1 MSDRWQDE
9 REWYNDRTFEA
20 VISKE
25 EIDKQKDLIRMVGL
39 EKVMGWFVKYGV
51 IHYKHSFINFG
62 EPLAWRRNG
71 DEIEIKAGAHTNYE
85 GCFPIYDWI
94 WDQVK
99 KYYAAEIPGF
109 MSIGGQKIDPQLKC
123 DSFTGACYNEIK
135 KLGIF
140 EASWVGA
147 SPANSGAAV
156 TRVNMMAKSASDED
170 NLVADALLD
179 TLIKQDLIQTPF
191 GPRKDW
197 DACMAEMRQ
206 QYDEETA
213 EKICGKLK
221 ARLEKRE
228 VVPEGE
234 AGLNKKMEESKDKEV
249 KKQEEGEP
257 AAAPPAEENP
267 VAMVMQRIE
276 QIEARLSAL
285 EEKAAPEEGEG
296 MEAKAAPATGDRPG
310 EVKVSIKG
318 ELEELMKELPTLVK
332 GAVQELFEANKIVT
346 KSTVK
351 PTQGGAPDSGS
362 LIAQAIEEAK
372 KATSAREFFGR

>member
-25 EIDKQKDLIRMVGL
+25 EIDKQRDLIRMVGL

-156 TRVNMMAKSASDED
+156 TRVNMMAKSAESES
-170 NLVADALLD
+170 
-179 TLIKQDLIQTPF
+179 
-191 GPRKDW
+191 
-197 DACMAEMRQ
+197 
-206 QYDEETA
+206 DEETA

-318 ELEELMKELPTLVK
+318 ELEEFTKALPGLMKST
-332 GAVQELFEANKIVT
+332 VQEILEANKIVT